1 MKLETN
7 LRPHGGLLFLGP
19 VVNAV
24 LIVLFFFVLSSSLVV
39 RSGVTINL
47 PESAA
52 SLQPF
57 ADPLLINIAAGTG
70 SAELY
75 LDDRPVALA
84 ELAEILANERE
95 NHGQVIIQADVLA
108 PYGLVMQ
115 VANLALERGYSL
127 AFATHGTSSSNL

>member
-39 RSGVTINL
+39 RSGVTVNL
-47 PESAA
+47 PESGA

-70 SAELY
+70 AAQLY
-75 LDDRPVALA
+75 LDDQPVDLA
-84 ELAEILANERE
+84 ELAELLSSYRQQ
-95 NHGQVIIQADVLA
+95 HGQVILQADVLT

-115 VANLALERGYSL
+115 VANLVLEQGYSL